1 MCTAVL
7 SCRLEFSPI
16 RMPGPSPR
24 RMTPNL
30 MLALSAIST
39 SPISVALGAM
49 KAELAV
55 AVETYRLIDL

>member
-1 MCTAVL
+1 LQAGVL
-7 SCRLEFSPI
+7 ADPDAGPI
-16 RMPGPSPR
+16 AAQ
-24 RMTPNL
+24 MTPNL